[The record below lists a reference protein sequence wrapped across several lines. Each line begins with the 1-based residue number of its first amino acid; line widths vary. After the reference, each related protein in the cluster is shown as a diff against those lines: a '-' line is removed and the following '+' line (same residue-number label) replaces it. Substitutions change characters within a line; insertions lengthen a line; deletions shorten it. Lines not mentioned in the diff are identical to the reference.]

1 MFDDPARID
10 ARLDCRSI
18 SFENPTGARGA
29 GGTVAKGRKGAPS
42 RVIKAG
48 ETITLADIAGPGRV
62 NHIWLTVRVGKPEQ
76 MRSIWL
82 KGFYDGLP
90 APSICTPL
98 LDFFALPHGRS
109 APFASALATAQ
120 EGRGFNAYYPMP
132 FHGRFRLELTN
143 AGPAPI
149 QLYYQVD
156 YALAPQPADAGYL
169 HVTFRR
175 ENPTTP
181 RRDFVIAEG
190 LKGPG
195 RFLGCCVGV
204 RVLPDGMNWY
214 GEGEVKIY
222 RDGDA
227 ELPTYNGTGLED
239 YVGSAWG
246 MGQHAAPY
254 AGVPIL
260 VEHPAG
266 SPQSGMPHYVGF
278 YRWHVPDPIVFHREM
293 KVTIQQIGAVMVMK
307 GPEQDRLLK
316 EARARYE
323 PAGGGWITDSPLF
336 KGTPLQA
343 FTIAE
348 RTDDY
353 CATAFVYCREP
364 QAAPPA
370 DLAAATRDLS

>member
-10 ARLDCRSI
+10 ERLDSRSI

-29 GGTVAKGRKGAPS
+29 GGTAAKGRKGAPS
-42 RVIKAG
+42 RFLKPG
-48 ETITLADIAGPGRV
+48 ETVTLADIDGPGRI
-62 NHIWLTVRVGKPEQ
+62 NHIWLTVRAGPPEQ
-76 MRSIWL
+76 MRALWL
-82 KGFYDGLP
+82 KVFYDGLRS
-90 APSICTPL
+90 PSVCTPL
-98 LDFFALPHGRS
+98 LDFFALPHGRP
-109 APFASALATAQ
+109 AAYVSALATAQ

-132 FHGRFRLELTN
+132 FRRHVRMELTN
-143 AGPAPI
+143 SAPGPV

-156 YALAPQPADAGYL
+156 YALGPQPADMGYL

-181 RRDFVIAEG
+181 KRDFVIVDG

-195 RFLGCCVGV
+195 RFLGCSVGV

-214 GEGEVKIY
+214 GEGELKIY
-222 RDGDA
+222 RDGDQA
-227 ELPTYNGTGLED
+227 LPTYCGTGLED

-254 AGVPIL
+254 AGVP
-260 VEHPAG
+260 VMVDHPAG
-266 SPQSGMPHYVGF
+266 VSGSLPRYVGF
-278 YRWHVPDPIVFHREM
+278 YRWHVPDPIVFHQDL

-307 GPEQDRLLK
+307 GPDQDRMMK
-316 EARARYE
+316 DAMARYE
-323 PAGGGWITDSPLF
+323 TAGNGWIADPALF

-348 RTDDY
+348 RKDDY
-353 CATAFVYCREP
+353 CAAAFVYCRAP

-370 DLAAATRDLS
+370 DVEAATRDLS